1 MVRSRRFSAL
11 SHGLLPI
18 LAAAPVTAISDSDI
32 WSLSLEELLQVK
44 VVTASK
50 SSLTVEQ
57 APAVMSVISAE
68 EIAAFGANNLH
79 DILRRV
85 AGIHPVNGAVLRDN
99 LVSIR
104 GQHSGTIDR
113 RVLLLIDGRPYR
125 DGQAGGVNE
134 NFYRA
139 FPISAIEKIEII
151 RGPSSILYGS
161 SATSGV
167 INVVTRKDSHN
178 ELIAF
183 AGSFGTSAGEF
194 SGAGSHEKLSWQV
207 NGKYLYSEGW
217 PYKSVD
223 YSRVFESEDLSNQD
237 RSVQAGITFG
247 DFSAS
252 IFSSKID
259 DVIFDS
265 SLRLMWPSDRYVKK
279 QDVYSFG
286 YKTELKTAWSLDL
299 SATHN
304 VHDRRT
310 SDGAVD
316 IEAETTL
323 IEAGIDGK
331 LNEQL
336 SLVTG
341 IYYQALS
348 GNDFSNSSMAATWD
362 QMWGSVY
369 YQLRYEPTEALDFT
383 FGQHF
388 NSIENESSLSDEKN
402 RHEDVSSR
410 IALGWKFL
418 EGYKLKMLWS
428 EAYRS
433 PYGGEL
439 SFQTFLRGNPEL
451 EPEKVDTKE
460 IQLLYAQK
468 RWSASVNVFRAVYE
482 DEIVIVPRGD
492 GVPGLTYENEGDFK
506 IKGGELEF
514 AYDPLKRVRISG
526 SYSIQQDKTTKTSRD
541 TTRISEEMYKLG
553 FAYQASEGVK
563 LGVFDSYFSKP
574 PVDTRE
580 GVTTVSNPEAE
591 GYHHLSVNL
600 SMDLE
605 KLFHANSLHGLQVSL
620 YGDNLLEK
628 DAPYQPDMSAR
639 EFNTLPA
646 RPGRS
651 WYLKF
656 LYAF

>member
-1 MVRSRRFSAL
+1 MVATSA
-11 SHGLLPI
+11 I
-18 LAAAPVTAISDSDI
+18 AASNADI
-32 WSLSLEELLQVK
+32 WELSLEELLQIK

-57 APAVMSVISAE
+57 APAVMTVISFE
-68 EIAAFGANNLH
+68 EISTFGANNLH

-99 LVSIR
+99 LLSIR

-125 DGQAGGVNE
+125 DGHTGGVNE
-134 NFYRA
+134 NFYRS

-167 INVVTRKDSHN
+167 INIVTRKSSHR
-178 ELIAF
+178 ELSAF
-183 AGSFGTSAGEF
+183 AGSFGTSAAEV
-194 SGAGSHEKLSWQV
+194 SGAGSQGKLSWQI

-217 PYKSVD
+217 PYKSID
-223 YSRVFESEDLSNQD
+223 YSQSMQTEKLSNQD
-237 RSVQAGITFG
+237 RSIQAGISFG

-265 SLRLMWPSDRYVKK
+265 NLRLQWPSDRYVKK
-279 QDVYSFG
+279 QDVYNLG
-286 YKTELKTAWSLDL
+286 YKSKLLNRWSLDL
-299 SATHN
+299 SATQN

-323 IEAGIDGK
+323 IEASVDGS
-331 LNEQL
+331 LNDQF

-341 IYYQALS
+341 ISYQTLG
-348 GNDFSNSSMAATWD
+348 GNDFSNSNDAATWD
-362 QMWGSVY
+362 QMWGSAY
-369 YQLRYEPTEALDFT
+369 YQLRYEPNKILDLT
-383 FGQHF
+383 FGQHY
-388 NSIENESSLSDEKN
+388 NSIENKSSLSSEKSK
-402 RHEDVSSR
+402 HDDISSR
-410 IALGWKFL
+410 VALGLKFADA
-418 EGYKLKMLWS
+418 YKLKLLWS

-439 SFQTFLRGNPEL
+439 SFQTFLQGNPEL

-468 RWSASVNVFRAVYE
+468 RWSASANVFRIVYE
-482 DEIVIVPRGD
+482 DEIMIVPRG
-492 GVPGLTYENEGDFK
+492 GGAPGLTYENEGEFK
-506 IKGGELEF
+506 LKGGELEF
-514 AYDPLKRVRISG
+514 AYDPIKRIRLTG
-526 SYSIQQDKTTKTSRD
+526 SYSIQQDKTTAVSRD
-541 TTRISEEMYKLG
+541 ATRISEEMYKLG
-553 FAYQASEGVK
+553 LAYRMSDGMK
-563 LGVFDSYFSKP
+563 LGVFNTYFSKP

-591 GYHHLSVNL
+591 GYHHLSLNL

-605 KLFHANSLHGLQVSL
+605 KLFQANSLHGVQVSL